1 MKTPE
6 PVSELLK
13 MANADAHSFVIHGSD
28 ATHALAMA
36 NEYFRA
42 EEGRPETE
50 WADVT
55 AGLIRSSVK
64 RAYRLSGLDRRG
76 RKPVAYRLLGGEDK

>member
-1 MKTPE
+1 MSKERT
-6 PVSELLK
+6 VSELLK

-28 ATHALAMA
+28 AIHSLQMA

-55 AGLIRSSVK
+55 ACLIRSSVK
-64 RAYRLSGLDRRG
+64 QAYRLSGREG
-76 RKPVAYRLLGGEDK
+76 K

>member
-1 MKTPE
+1 MIDNNKT
-6 PVSELLK
+6 VSELLK
-13 MANADAHSFVIHGSD
+13 MANADAHSRVIFGSD
-28 ATHALAMA
+28 AIHALQMA
-36 NEYFRA
+36 NEYLRA

-64 RAYRLSGLDRRG
+64 QAYRLSGREG
-76 RKPVAYRLLGGEDK
+76 K

>member
-1 MKTPE
+1 MSEERT
-6 PVSELLK
+6 VTELLK
-13 MANADAHSFVIHGSD
+13 MANADAHAFVIHGSD
-28 ATHALAMA
+28 AIHSLQMA

-55 AGLIRSSVK
+55 AGLIRSSV
-64 RAYRLSGLDRRG
+64 RQAYRLSGE
-76 RKPVAYRLLGGEDK
+76 EDK